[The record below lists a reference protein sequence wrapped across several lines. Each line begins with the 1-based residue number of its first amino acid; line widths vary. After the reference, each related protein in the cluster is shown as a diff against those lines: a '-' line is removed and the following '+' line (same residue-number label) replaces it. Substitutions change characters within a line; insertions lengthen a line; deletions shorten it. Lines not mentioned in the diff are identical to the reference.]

1 MVRSEW
7 FATRGGVLRRRSP
20 SIIII
25 IRYTEVEGFP
35 REAGTWRLLYIGVYR
50 SDVEEFT
57 PLSLKTNG
65 LGTINSRLLTRSP
78 QIGCDEQNAR
88 CAGIVRDAV
97 LCPYAKDALFVPCL
111 L

>member
-25 IRYTEVEGFP
+25 IIIRYTEEERFP

-57 PLSLKTNG
+57 PLLIEDQWTEP
-65 LGTINSRLLTRSP
+65 T
-78 QIGCDEQNAR
+78 
-88 CAGIVRDAV
+88 
-97 LCPYAKDALFVPCL
+97 
-111 L
+111 